1 MNIID
6 NKDWECVIE
15 KDTTS
20 EVQKKLNQWRHEYDL
35 HIVDTH
41 IVPNTEGSWRE
52 QIVVVLWRKRR
63 G

>member
-1 MNIID
+1 MIID

-15 KDTTS
+15 KDYQS

-35 HIVDTH
+35 YIENTH
-41 IVPNTEGSWRE
+41 
-52 QIVVVLWRKRR
+52 VVVGSNGLDIRVVVILWRKRR